1 METPSTISF
10 DTFLLCVFYPAK
22 CPVFFAKSNH
32 PRQHNFTSKKFSPL
46 NNNKTLLGDRMDI
59 FDIKLEK
66 QMHYNH
72 RQKQDLVL
80 SVKLQLKYN
89 LRFSL
94 VQKSLV
100 QKECGL
106 QKLRSP
112 KIVSKYLV
120 KIGSVT
126 VEILLICTN
135 VPRTYVAL
143 SNVTITVGIC

>member
-1 METPSTISF
+1 M
-10 DTFLLCVFYPAK
+10 
-22 CPVFFAKSNH
+22 
-32 PRQHNFTSKKFSPL
+32 
-46 NNNKTLLGDRMDI
+46 
-59 FDIKLEK
+59 
-66 QMHYNH
+66 
-72 RQKQDLVL
+72 
-80 SVKLQLKYN
+80 
-89 LRFSL
+89 

-106 QKLRSP
+106 QKLRPP

-126 VEILLICTN
+126 VEILLIWTN